1 MDKTLAVI
9 NTLLVDTFN
18 NILTIEQKALK
29 KENFFDV
36 SVAEVHTIEA
46 IGMYESKSMSEVAKS
61 LCITVGTLT
70 VAVNNLVKKGY
81 VERFRCETDRRV
93 VKIRLTKKGKLLYR
107 VDEQFHK
114 NMVKAAIEGLS
125 EEERNVLSQALT
137 KLNTFLQKY
146 F

>member
-1 MDKTLAVI
+1 MDKTLDVI

-18 NILTIEQKALK
+18 NILTIEQRALK

-46 IGMYESKSMSEVAKS
+46 IGMYQSKSMSEVARS

-107 VDEQFHK
+107 VDEQVHK

>member
-81 VERFRCETDRRV
+81 VERFRCQTDRRV

-114 NMVKAAIEGLS
+114 NMVKATIEGLS
-125 EEERNVLSQALT
+125 EEEKKVLSQALT